1 MFSFYYIHTDHV
13 CRRISI
19 ERSKQQ
25 MMIKIGKAIHKD
37 DIDMA
42 GKWSDKYGIF
52 IRDKVVPLLT
62 AWFDPSI
69 LRSAPH
75 SK

>member
-1 MFSFYYIHTDHV
+1 
-13 CRRISI
+13 
-19 ERSKQQ
+19 